1 MYFSKAKICLI
12 SVAGAFFTFFL
23 FAAMTHACTGVR
35 LVGKDGTAVFGR
47 TQEWGKFDLNA
58 KIAVIARGTS
68 FQGRTPEGNTGLQWD
83 AEYGFAGTLLM
94 DRVFCTG
101 LNEKG
106 LAAGFFY
113 HDGFAGYAD
122 FDVKKADQS
131 MAPGDVLSFILSSF
145 STLEEV
151 RDGLTQ
157 EHVVAVV
164 DPDLHKTVPMHLM
177 VTEPGGKC
185 MVIEFKDG
193 QVTFFDNPVG
203 VIANNPT
210 FDWHLTNLRN
220 YGFLSQKPFKAE
232 KWGDLEITPLAAGS
246 GLLGLPGDF
255 TSPSRFVRA
264 TVFSQTSRPTDGG
277 LDTVQEVF
285 RILDSFQLP
294 ASQSEGTDAGNA
306 DKGKSLPSGTQYTVV
321 TDTKNL
327 VIYYHTM
334 FNRRIRKID
343 LKTIDFSK
351 GPLRSI
357 PLDENHK
364 QDIRDITGKLA
375 VK

>member
-1 MYFSKAKICLI
+1 MCLSKGKIWSLT
-12 SVAGAFFTFFL
+12 VAVTFFIL
-23 FAAMTHACTGVR
+23 FLFTATTYACTGVR
-35 LVGKDGTAVFGR
+35 LVGEDGTAVFGR

-58 KIAVIARGTS
+58 KVAVIARGTS
-68 FQGRTPEGNTGLQWD
+68 FQGKTPEGKNGLRWD
-83 AEYGFAGTLLM
+83 AKYGFVGTLLL
-94 DRVFCTG
+94 DRAFCTG
-101 LNEKG
+101 LNERG
-106 LAAGFFY
+106 LSAGFFY
-113 HDGFAGYAD
+113 HEGFAEYAD

-131 MAPGDVLSFILSSF
+131 IAPSDVLSFILSSF

-151 RDGLTQ
+151 REGLKQ

-164 DPDLHKTVPMHLM
+164 DPALHKTVPMHLM
-177 VTEPGGKC
+177 ITEPGGDC

-193 QVTFFDNPVG
+193 QAKFFDNPVG

-220 YGFLSQKPFKAE
+220 YGFLSQQPFHAK
-232 KWGDLEITPLAAGS
+232 KWGELEITPLAAGS

-264 TVFSQTSRPTDGG
+264 TVFSQTSRPTEGG

-294 ASQSEGTDAGNA
+294 ASQSEGTNTGNEA
-306 DKGKSLPSGTQYTVV
+306 KDSSLPSGTQYTVV

-327 VIYYHTM
+327 VMYYHTM

-343 LKTIDFSK
+343 LKAIDFST
-351 GPLRSI
+351 GTMRSI
-357 PLDENHK
+357 PLDEKRK
-364 QDIRDITGKLA
+364 QDIREVTGMLQ
-375 VK
+375 

>member
-1 MYFSKAKICLI
+1 MYFSKGKICLI
-12 SVAGAFFTFFL
+12 TFVGVVFTLFL
-23 FAAMTHACTGVR
+23 FIATIHACTGVR
-35 LVGKDGTAVFGR
+35 LVGEDGTAVFGR

-58 KIAVIARGTS
+58 KVAVIARGTS
-68 FQGRTPEGNTGLQWD
+68 FQGKTPEGNNGLRWD

-131 MAPGDVLSFILSSF
+131 IAPSDVLSFILSSF
-145 STLEEV
+145 SNLEEV
-151 RDGLTQ
+151 REGLKK
-157 EHVVAVV
+157 EHVVAVI
-164 DPDLHKTVPMHLM
+164 DPTLHKTVPIHLM
-177 VTEPGGKC
+177 ITEPGGKC
-185 MVIEFKDG
+185 IVIEFKDG
-193 QVTFFDNPVG
+193 QAKFFDNPVG

-220 YGFLSQKPFKAE
+220 YGFLSRKPFKAE
-232 KWGDLEITPLAAGS
+232 KWGELEITPLAAGS

-264 TVFSQTSRPTDGG
+264 TVFSQTSRKTEGG

-294 ASQSEGTDAGNA
+294 ASQSEGTDAGNE
-306 DKGKSLPSGTQYTVV
+306 DKDKSLPSGTQYTVV

-351 GPLRSI
+351 GTMRSI
-357 PLDENHK
+357 RLDEKRK
-364 QDIRDITGKLA
+364 QDIREITGKLTA
-375 VK
+375 K